1 MLILDADQVQ
11 KLLDWQGTVDA
22 IEAMFARSCTIPQRL
37 HYQIPLDA
45 QQDATL
51 LLMPAWIAGKYNG
64 VKLVSF
70 YPGNSAVGLETIQG
84 TYLLMDGAT
93 GEMLAQL
100 DGAELTARRTV
111 CASALASKYLSRNDA
126 NHLLV
131 VGSGRLAR
139 YLGFAHQAVRP
150 LTRIS
155 IWSRNN
161 DKGLKVAEAYRAAGF
176 DANLIDDLPAGCAD
190 ADIISCATMATEPLV
205 SGSWLTPG
213 THLDLI
219 GGFKPTMREADD
231 EAVARSTLF
240 VDTRAGV
247 LAEAGDLLI
256 PMEKGVI
263 GSDRI
268 AAELSELVSGH
279 HPGRRNRK
287 EITLFKSVGTAIE
300 DLAAAVK
307 CYENHASS

>member
-1 MLILDADQVQ
+1 
-11 KLLDWQGTVDA
+11 
-22 IEAMFARSCTIPQRL
+22 MFTQSCTIPERL
-37 HYQIPLDA
+37 HYQIPLDD
-45 QQDATL
+45 QVDATL
-51 LLMPAWIAGKYNG
+51 LLMPAWVAGKYNG
-64 VKLVSF
+64 VKLVNV
-70 YPGNSAVGLETIQG
+70 YPGNSAKGLETIQG

-93 GEMLAQL
+93 GGMLAQL

-126 NHLLV
+126 THLLI

-155 IWSRNN
+155 VWARNK
-161 DKGLKVAEAYRAAGF
+161 DKGLEVAESYRAAGIESSVI
-176 DANLIDDLPAGCAD
+176 DNLKAGCAE
-190 ADIISCATMATEPLV
+190 ADIVSCATMATQPLIF
-205 SGSWLTPG
+205 GSWLTPG

-219 GGFKPTMREADD
+219 GGFKPGMREADD

-240 VDTRAGV
+240 VDTRVGG
-247 LAEAGDLLI
+247 LAEAGDLLG
-256 PMEKGVI
+256 PMERGVI
-263 GSDRI
+263 GRDDI
-268 AAELSELVSGH
+268 VAELRELVSGH
-279 HPGRRNRK
+279 HPGRRDRK

-307 CYENHASS
+307 CYEDHNRS

>member
-1 MLILDADQVQ
+1 MLIFDADQVK
-11 KLLDWQGTVDA
+11 KLLDWPATIAA
-22 IEAMFARSCTIPQRL
+22 IETLFSEPCTVPERL

-51 LLMPAWIAGKYNG
+51 LLMPAWIAGRYSG
-64 VKLVSF
+64 VKLVNF
-70 YPGNSAVGLETIQG
+70 YPGNSARGLETIQG

-93 GEMLAQL
+93 GVVLAQL
-100 DGAELTARRTV
+100 DGPELTARRTV

-126 NHLLV
+126 DHLLI

-139 YLGFAHQAVRP
+139 YLGFAHHAVRP
-150 LTRIS
+150 LSTIS
-155 IWSRNN
+155 VWARNR
-161 DKGLKVAEAYRAAGF
+161 DKGLEVTEIYRSAGF
-176 DANLIDDLPAGCAD
+176 RVKLVDDLQAGCAD

-205 SGSWLTPG
+205 SGSWLSPG
-213 THLDLI
+213 THLDLV
-219 GGFKPTMREADD
+219 GGFTPAMREADD

-247 LAEAGDLLI
+247 LAEAGDLLG
-256 PMEKGVI
+256 PMARGVI
-263 GSDRI
+263 GEDDI
-268 AAELSELVSGH
+268 AAQLSELVSGQ
-279 HPGRRNRK
+279 HPGRRDRN

-307 CYENHASS
+307 CYETHTGM

>member
-1 MLILDADQVQ
+1 MLILDANQVK
-11 KLLDWQGTVDA
+11 KLLDWRGTVDA
-22 IEAMFARSCTIPQRL
+22 IEAMFTQSCTIPQRL
-37 HYQIPLDA
+37 HYQIPLDD

-64 VKLVSF
+64 VKLVNF
-70 YPGNSAVGLETIQG
+70 YPGNSGKGLETIQG

-93 GEMLAQL
+93 GVILAQL

-111 CASALASKYLSRNDA
+111 CASALASKYLSRNEAD
-126 NHLLV
+126 HLLI

-139 YLGFAHQAVRP
+139 YLGFAHHAVRP
-150 LTRIS
+150 VTRIS
-155 IWSRNN
+155 IWARNK
-161 DKGLKVAEAYRAAGF
+161 DKGFEVAETYRMAGF
-176 DANLIDDLPAGCAD
+176 DSRFIDDLQAGCAD
-190 ADIISCATMATEPLV
+190 ADIISCATMATEPLIN
-205 SGSWLTPG
+205 GSWLSPG
-213 THLDLI
+213 THLDLV

-231 EAVARSTLF
+231 EAVLRSTLF

-256 PMEKGVI
+256 PFERGVI
-263 GSDRI
+263 GTDDI
-268 AAELSELVSGH
+268 AAELSELVSGR
-279 HPGRRNRK
+279 HPGRSDRD

-307 CYENHASS
+307 CYENHTGS